1 MNFKTSRIYLAS
13 GLMSLAVISLAS
25 CSKDDPTDNNP
36 TDKYSEFVGEWEG
49 DMGDFMFFNDGNA
62 KQISNNNNVTF
73 GKWTFD
79 KDTRILAT
87 TVNEWQFHVTL
98 SSNDSWAASNLAGTQ
113 TYSFEREDE
122 DEDYFYDLLLGA
134 TCTDETGEVS
144 KVGGFETAHSTSS
157 SYSDSVEGLSFP
169 GLNGYL
175 ILTEKEDSEKT
186 HEFNYR
192 LCSREYR
199 YGSGSYDQ
207 SYYYFQTSHHGT
219 AKFTDIYSSTK
230 CKLEIVSDNENKEDR
245 VQHTFIID
253 NTKQTNSNN

>member
-1 MNFKTSRIYLAS
+1 MSIPTSKKCLSCAIAALTLIGFS
-13 GLMSLAVISLAS
+13 S
-25 CSKDDPTDNNP
+25 CSKDDDPDSNNP
-36 TDKYSEFVGEWEG
+36 TDKFSEFVGEWEG

-62 KQISNNNNVTF
+62 KQISNNDKVTF

-79 KDTRILAT
+79 KETRILAT
-87 TVNEWQFHVTL
+87 TVNDWQFQVTL
-98 SSNDSWAASNLAGTQ
+98 SSNDSWAAANLAGTQ

-134 TCTDETGEVS
+134 TCTDETGEVT
-144 KVGGFETAHSTSS
+144 KVGGMESARIHSGSKES
-157 SYSDSVEGLSFP
+157 AYGLSFP

-175 ILTEKEDSEKT
+175 IFTEKEDSEKT
-186 HEFNYR
+186 HEFYYR

-199 YGSGSYDQ
+199 YFTSPYNQ
-207 SYYYFQTSHHGT
+207 SYYYFQTSHSGT

-230 CKLEIVSDNENKEDR
+230 CKLEIVSDDENKEDIIR
-245 VQHTFIID
+245 HTFIID

>member
-1 MNFKTSRIYLAS
+1 
-13 GLMSLAVISLAS
+13 MSLAIIALAS
-25 CSKDDPTDNNP
+25 CSKDDDPTDNNP

-62 KQISNNNNVTF
+62 KQISKNNKVTF

-79 KDTRILAT
+79 KETRILAT
-87 TVNEWQFHVTL
+87 TVNDWQFRITL
-98 SSNDSWAASNLAGTQ
+98 SSNDSWAGANLAGTQ
-113 TYSFEREDE
+113 TYSFDRKDE

-144 KVGGFETAHSTSS
+144 KVGGFESAHIYVSS
-157 SYSDSVEGLSFP
+157 NSNTMEALSFP

-192 LCSREYR
+192 LCSREYK
-199 YGSGSYDQ
+199 YVHSSYNQ
-207 SYYYFQTSHHGT
+207 GYYYFQTSHNGT
-219 AKFTDIYSSTK
+219 AKFTDIYSSSK
-230 CKLEIVSDNENKEDR
+230 CKLEIVSTEENKEDVIR
-245 VQHTFIID
+245 HTFIID
-253 NTKQTNSNN
+253 NTKQTNANN